1 MKISNAKKLLSDI
14 TKALND
20 GQECRTRTIR
30 GVRNLSVSDLQTLKL
45 YAETILRD
53 GSYRPYLKK
62 PLGGVA
68 EVMAKYKLL
77 DNDSMSPWW

>member
-14 TKALND
+14 AKALND

-45 YAETILRD
+45 YAETILKY
-53 GSYRPYLKK
+53 GSYHPYLIK

-68 EVMAKYKLL
+68 EVMAKYNLL
-77 DNDSMSPWW
+77 E

>member
-14 TKALND
+14 AKALND
-20 GQECRTRTIR
+20 GQEYRTRTIR

-45 YAETILRD
+45 YAETILKY
-53 GSYRPYLKK
+53 GSYHPYLIK

-68 EVMAKYKLL
+68 EVMAKYNLL
-77 DNDSMSPWW
+77 E